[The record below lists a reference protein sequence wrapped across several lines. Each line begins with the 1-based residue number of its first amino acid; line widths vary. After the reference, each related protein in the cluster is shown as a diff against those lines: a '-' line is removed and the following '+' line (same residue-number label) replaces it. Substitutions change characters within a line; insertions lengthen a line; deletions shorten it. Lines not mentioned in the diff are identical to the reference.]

1 MTMSVSPGALLRNLW
16 LALLLVW
23 LAGALSTKR
32 VVRRQPAAQRLAQ
45 VALGITALALLFV
58 SSLNVGWL
66 GWRFVKQGPGVE
78 YAGVAITVAGMAL
91 AVWARVVLGRNWSGN
106 VTVKADHELVQRG
119 PYRLVRHPIYSGVT
133 LALLGTAVSVGEV
146 RALLAVLVVLLA
158 WRIKWPVEERFMIE
172 QFGDQYLQY
181 RRRVKAIVPGLW

>member
-1 MTMSVSPGALLRNLW
+1 MTMSVSPGTLLRNLW

-45 VALGITALALLFV
+45 FALGLTALALLFV

-78 YAGVAITVAGMAL
+78 YAGVAITAAGMAL

-106 VTVKADHELVQRG
+106 VTVKANHELVQRG

-172 QFGDQYLQY
+172 QFGDQYVQY

>member
-1 MTMSVSPGALLRNLW
+1 MFLVLSPDALLRDLW

-32 VVRRQPAAQRLAQ
+32 VVRRQPAAQRLLQ
-45 VALGITALALLFV
+45 RALGITALALLFV
-58 SSLNVGWL
+58 RALSVGWL
-66 GWRFVKQGPGVE
+66 GWRFVKQGQGVA
-78 YAGVAITVAGMAL
+78 YAGVAVTAAGVAL
-91 AVWARVVLGRNWSGN
+91 AVWARVVLGRNWSGT

-133 LALLGTAVSVGEV
+133 LALLGTAVAVGEV
-146 RALLAVLVVLLA
+146 RALLAVLVALLA

-172 QFGDQYLQY
+172 QFGDRYLQY